1 MNKNTSMIT
10 LVLALFGCALI
21 IGSVFSLYKSS
32 STNVDSFD
40 FTKTEID
47 IANRKID
54 VLSNEIKETKEMY
67 QTTEVS
73 NDDGKPEL
81 FNSVT
86 GENIPILEITDT
98 DLGDGS
104 DGLISDRKNGQ
115 RIVYNHQIK
124 FSLLNVGKYSLKEVL
139 FSVKDIYNQMNEKA
153 AKKKRKEYKYMGK
166 TFDNEDVGAYNTI
179 EVNTLNLKTKRLIYV
194 SNLPSSFGVGDYYYD
209 LVIEWN
215 NGLYQMHIDIEELN
229 GKLKYRYQFF
239 DVDGKPIN
247 FQKMEENTSV

>member
-32 STNVDSFD
+32 NNNVDSFD
-40 FTKTEID
+40 LTKTEID
-47 IANRKID
+47 IANKKID
-54 VLSNEIKETKEMY
+54 VLSNEIKETKELY
-67 QTTEVS
+67 QTADVS
-73 NDDGKPEL
+73 LEDGKPEL
-81 FNSVT
+81 FNTIT

-98 DLGDGS
+98 DLDEGS
-104 DGLISDRKNGQ
+104 DDIITDRKNGK

-124 FSLLNVGKYSLKEVL
+124 FSLVNVGKYSLKEVL
-139 FSVKDIYNQMNEKA
+139 FSVKDIYNQMNEKP
-153 AKKKRKEYKYMGK
+153 AKKKRKEYNYMGK
-166 TFDNEDVGAYNTI
+166 IFDNEDVGAYNTI

-194 SNLPSSFGVGDYYYD
+194 SNLPNSFGVGDYYYD

-229 GKLKYRYQFF
+229 GKLKYRYQFY
-239 DVDGKPIN
+239 DVDGKTID
-247 FQKMEENTSV
+247 FQKIKENTSV